1 MTKDSSIVFL
11 ALSAMWVGYIIVSF
25 WRVGLYDL
33 IKERTV
39 YQQEQT
45 TEVEVVKNKR
55 NKL

>member
-11 ALSAMWVGYIIVSF
+11 ALSAMWIGYIIVSL

-45 TEVEVVKNKR
+45 TGVEVVKNKR